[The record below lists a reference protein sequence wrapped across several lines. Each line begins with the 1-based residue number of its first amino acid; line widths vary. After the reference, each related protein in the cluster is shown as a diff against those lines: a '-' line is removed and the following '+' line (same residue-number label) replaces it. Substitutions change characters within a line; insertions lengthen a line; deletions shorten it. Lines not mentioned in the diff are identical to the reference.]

1 MRVPPAVQAWA
12 AGSKQTTPG
21 QVCGR
26 VCAFETATLRTAT
39 TRTTGPG
46 THDTHKAAST
56 QMTDHTPRLTPV
68 THHYGLRGPDDITT
82 NSKHS
87 CSRTQVRTHGSPAQ
101 HQSPGNASA
110 VRFGTSGTQSRIPLV
125 LPAAV
130 LRTLVELE
138 VAIASVYNSLGFEWV
153 NPVLSLF
160 EDWVLGLVLQTGL
173 LFFSLFKTGVCMGV
187 EGRLLPAPR
196 SLSNGI

>member
-1 MRVPPAVQAWA
+1 MRVPPAAQAWA
-12 AGSKQTTPG
+12 AGSKQTNPG

-110 VRFGTSGTQSRIPLV
+110 VRFGTSGTQSLIPLV

-138 VAIASVYNSLGFEWV
+138 VAIAVGRPK
-153 NPVLSLF
+153 PVDHLRR
-160 EDWVLGLVLQTGL
+160 D
-173 LFFSLFKTGVCMGV
+173 
-187 EGRLLPAPR
+187 A
-196 SLSNGI
+196 

>member
-1 MRVPPAVQAWA
+1 MRVPPAAQAWA
-12 AGSKQTTPG
+12 AGSKQTNPG

-110 VRFGTSGTQSRIPLV
+110 VRFGTSGTQSLIPLV

-138 VAIASVYNSLGFEWV
+138 VAIAVGTGPSLSITSGE
-153 NPVLSLF
+153 
-160 EDWVLGLVLQTGL
+160 T
-173 LFFSLFKTGVCMGV
+173 
-187 EGRLLPAPR
+187 PR
-196 SLSNGI
+196 SSRSMRLIQSRAW